1 MKKFISIISIIFFFI
16 LLLVNCTENGTNY
29 SKLNNN
35 TQIREK
41 AINLNVDDKKILM
54 DDSKLNEDSKLL
66 CEIDKDLR
74 LKADEIRLK
83 YFAKALAIAI
93 EDKEVYK
100 IIEEATS
107 KKFDGDTEILW
118 EMVKDETLP
127 SGLTIRRFLNNK
139 FNKDQSS
146 ILSIE
151 ELEKVNL
158 LNILFCR
165 GFKDNYGKEG
175 IKVAFVPITKNDIE
189 IEKIIAYDSE
199 LKEHEVYDVSLNF
212 PLIVIGINERVN
224 PKTKKVDFDGIDN
237 EEYDENDLRKTV
249 SDYSNGWALIVN
261 EIWLYEDHE
270 PIWLGNA
277 EIYFIVSGYDNNG
290 NLIDTDYPEFEHMN
304 HDDPG
309 YWYYTTHSWLP
320 KYFWDSDNASLSPYE
335 VSIKVMERDSGDDD
349 RIEQYWTFTNGNY
362 GSIKIQVF
370 NYYRT
375 FYGGGNDGDSD
386 LVFSVV

>member
-35 TQIREK
+35 TQIGEK

-146 ILSIE
+146 I
-151 ELEKVNL
+151 
-158 LNILFCR
+158 
-165 GFKDNYGKEG
+165 
-175 IKVAFVPITKNDIE
+175 
-189 IEKIIAYDSE
+189 
-199 LKEHEVYDVSLNF
+199 
-212 PLIVIGINERVN
+212 
-224 PKTKKVDFDGIDN
+224 
-237 EEYDENDLRKTV
+237 
-249 SDYSNGWALIVN
+249 
-261 EIWLYEDHE
+261 
-270 PIWLGNA
+270 
-277 EIYFIVSGYDNNG
+277 
-290 NLIDTDYPEFEHMN
+290 
-304 HDDPG
+304 
-309 YWYYTTHSWLP
+309 
-320 KYFWDSDNASLSPYE
+320 
-335 VSIKVMERDSGDDD
+335 
-349 RIEQYWTFTNGNY
+349 
-362 GSIKIQVF
+362 
-370 NYYRT
+370 
-375 FYGGGNDGDSD
+375 
-386 LVFSVV
+386 